1 METNTFS
8 KNSNSQL
15 SVLLPSFSL
24 HFSRCL
30 SSPSRKGETI
40 TPLTRYQSPIPLCH
54 QTESCSSKCPGTKSH
69 DYWEDILATKGNAE
83 SLKVKKKQTK
93 KTFLWHM
100 FRYFCHV
107 SVQHRMVMPPS
118 SLKIS
123 RHITVHSVSDVYHTL
138 MRADSGAVN
147 SLLSALNH
155 PGKKSNCL
163 QSQEHLFILI
173 FKLIFLFPRWKLLRQ

>member
-1 METNTFS
+1 MSTCNIYFDQNISFATQTTWPVSTPAAPALRPLFPVQLPALSFCKKAKQIWRQIPFLS

-30 SSPSRKGETI
+30 SSPSRKSETI

-83 SLKVKKKQTK
+83 SLKVKKTNKKNFSLAHVQVFLPCVCATSYGNATK
-93 KTFLWHM
+93 
-100 FRYFCHV
+100 
-107 SVQHRMVMPPS
+107 
-118 SLKIS
+118 
-123 RHITVHSVSDVYHTL
+123 
-138 MRADSGAVN
+138 
-147 SLLSALNH
+147 
-155 PGKKSNCL
+155 
-163 QSQEHLFILI
+163 
-173 FKLIFLFPRWKLLRQ
+173 FP